1 MQKISYMGNGITK
14 EFHFSFPYYDNTNIV
29 ILKNNNPA
37 TDYEIIGTSNGPN
50 ADIPFSGGKVV
61 FEVAPKASDS
71 ITITRS
77 LPLSRIVDYQPTEKI
92 NPTVLNQDLNYMI
105 ELMKDFKT
113 ELSVFRSQYA
123 DFADQESAQIL
134 SAKMAAT
141 ADAIENL
148 GDIASINS
156 SLATLNNRTNNLL
169 DYVVASQS
177 PTAANGYTWYRK
189 YKSGW
194 VEQGGILTGSVSIAP
209 NTEANLG
216 AATLPVAMKDTQY
229 NAFAVGDGYTILMNV
244 SASTN
249 KCVFKFGAYASSLRT
264 LTCVRW
270 FVCGETA

>member
-1 MQKISYMGNGITK
+1 MGNGITT
-14 EFHFSFPYYDNTNIV
+14 EFHFNFPYYDSANIIV
-29 ILKNNNPA
+29 TKNNKPA

-123 DFADQESAQIL
+123 DFTDQESAQIL
-134 SAKMAAT
+134 SAKMDAT

-169 DYVVASQS
+169 DYVVESQS
-177 PTAANGYTWYRK
+177 PTAENGYTWYRK

-194 VEQGGILTGSVSIAP
+194 IEQGGRITNGETWNGGGLLVKAFTNANYNIQATMSRNGFGNNTTSFNYFVSVEPVDAV
-209 NTEANLG
+209 AFCW
-216 AATLPVAMKDTQY
+216 AT
-229 NAFAVGDGYTILMNV
+229 I
-244 SASTN
+244 STN
-249 KCVFKFGAYASSLRT
+249 GGTPGFMPFQWQAS
-264 LTCVRW
+264 
-270 FVCGETA
+270 GY